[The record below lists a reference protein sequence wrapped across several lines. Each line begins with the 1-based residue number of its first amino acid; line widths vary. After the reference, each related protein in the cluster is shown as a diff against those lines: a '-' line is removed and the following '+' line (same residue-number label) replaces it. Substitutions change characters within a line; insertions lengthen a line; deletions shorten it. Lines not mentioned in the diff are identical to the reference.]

1 VVDALVGGD
10 GGRGASD
17 AEREESL
24 PERQALRLVEIE
36 KGVVD
41 VEEDSL
47 ETVQGP
53 TWRGR

>member
-10 GGRGASD
+10 GRRGTAKVD
-17 AEREESL
+17 RKERG
-24 PERQALRLVEIE
+24 PQRPALRLVEIE

-41 VEEDSL
+41 VEEDGP
-47 ETVQGP
+47 ETVQRP